1 MERIYYSLYDRML
14 SVKNLRSA
22 FRRVKAAKGAKGT
35 DGQTLEDFEKELQEN
50 LEKLV
55 QELREK
61 QYHPQPVRRVEIPK
75 AGGGIRNLGIP
86 AVRDR
91 VVQQTLLDILQPIFN
106 PHFHPSSYGYR
117 PRPELSPSDNE
128 SHDVHQRTRPAMGGG
143 YGLVKMF

>member
-1 MERIYYSLYDRML
+1 MSWQTQEQKTQKENGEMERIYYSLYDRML

-61 QYHPQPVRRVEIPK
+61 QYHPQFVGWALLFVPIGFQQPANEVVGRRMGDVFPPIIDTPVKKSGRE
-75 AGGGIRNLGIP
+75 
-86 AVRDR
+86 
-91 VVQQTLLDILQPIFN
+91 
-106 PHFHPSSYGYR
+106 
-117 PRPELSPSDNE
+117 
-128 SHDVHQRTRPAMGGG
+128 
-143 YGLVKMF
+143 